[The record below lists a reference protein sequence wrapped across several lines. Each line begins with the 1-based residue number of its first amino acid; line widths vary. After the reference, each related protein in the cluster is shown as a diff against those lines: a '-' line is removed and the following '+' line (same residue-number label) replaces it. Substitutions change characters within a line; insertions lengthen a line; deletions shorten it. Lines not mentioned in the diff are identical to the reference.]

1 MRRFLFALRILSL
14 SLTSTFLLGA
24 AATDLDSASSTQA
37 LGLPTT
43 DSDQPARAVEG
54 CLASVD
60 DAFIL
65 AASDGKTYR
74 VTGDVAQL
82 TARAG
87 NTVRLWGHQDK
98 VGEAEWMIAGGAH
111 ALFSAERA
119 LVISAGCPK

>member
-1 MRRFLFALRILSL
+1 MSRFLFVLRILSL

-24 AATDLDSASSTQA
+24 ATIDLNSASSTQA

-65 AASDGKTYR
+65 AAPDGKTYR

-98 VGEAEWMIAGGAH
+98 VVEAEWMIAGGAH
-111 ALFSAERA
+111 AVFNAEKA
-119 LVISAGCPK
+119 LVISAGCTR